1 MSNADRHPSYIECVA
16 QVLGASP
23 EPMSLDA
30 LIAQVERRRPMTK
43 GARSA
48 IYKAIDQLYQ
58 AIPIAPA
65 RFGWLSYLLAGSTF
79 RHILEPDEVRRGYL
93 LLDELE
99 HASFFPAFFQDHEPD
114 SRVVTLDLFGI
125 DSIQAEA
132 AIERHT
138 WSLQLGKEFV
148 RWLDDQG
155 AEGRDDLLVSVDD
168 AVQGRYSLRL
178 QPRELRNEDEINQ
191 RNLELARV
199 AEDIV
204 LALGDSPVPI
214 YTWELAA
221 RLIGRGAYRSSLPP
235 DDLHYVLQEYSRLEL
250 VEGVGYRVAQDDG
263 QAKKGQGRGRTRGQL
278 RQQSKRVNAAP
289 NPARQSARD
298 DDWGALEEAVAGM
311 DKYLDADDEEI
322 CEAYAEYL
330 AVFEQSDV
338 EGDPLGHDSYHLLEA
353 ELAGLVDLEMEFGY
367 LLDDQMDR
375 KQDLADRLFIDPESL
390 VDLSWDEGDDLDYDG
405 PPFWQN

>member
-1 MSNADRHPSYIECVA
+1 MSNVDRYPSYIDCVA

-23 EPMSLDA
+23 EPMSIDA
-30 LIAQVERRRPMTK
+30 LVAQVERRRPMTK

-48 IYKAIDQLYQ
+48 IYKAIGQLYQ

-65 RFGWLSYLLAGSTF
+65 RFGWLSYLLAGSSF
-79 RHILEPDEVRRGYL
+79 RHILEPEEVRRGYL

-99 HASFFPAFFQDHEPD
+99 HAAFFPAFFQDHEPD

-125 DSIQAEA
+125 SSIQAEA
-132 AIERHT
+132 AIERRT
-138 WSLQLGKEFV
+138 WSLQLGNEFV

-155 AEGRDDLLVSVDD
+155 AEGRDDLLVHIDD

-178 QPRELRNEDEINQ
+178 QPRELRNEDDINQ
-191 RNLELARV
+191 RNLELARF

-204 LALGDSPVPI
+204 LAQGESPVPI

-221 RLIGRGAYRSSLPP
+221 RLIGRGAYRDALPP

-250 VEGVGYRVAQDDG
+250 VEGVGYRVVQDDG
-263 QAKKGQGRGRTRGQL
+263 QAKQGQRRGKTRGQL
-278 RQQSKRVNAAP
+278 RQQSKRMNVAP
-289 NPARQSARD
+289 DPARQGVRD
-298 DDWGALEEAVAGM
+298 DDRMAFEEAVAGM
-311 DKYLDADDEEI
+311 DKYLDVDEDEI
-322 CEAYAEYL
+322 CEGYAEYL
-330 AVFEQSDV
+330 AAFEQSDL
-338 EGDPLGHDSYHLLEA
+338 EGDPLSHDSYHLLEA
-353 ELAGLVDLEMEFGY
+353 ELEALVDLEMEFGY
-367 LLDDQMDR
+367 LLNDQMER

-405 PPFWQN
+405 PPYWQN